1 MTPFDFRYTVP
12 FQAESAISA
21 YSVMEGNGTTTTG
34 GIVVIK
40 ARVYQAGA
48 PPKVILINGPCDIV
62 SGKHGTASMG
72 FVPTPILAS
81 GNIAAG
87 SACGPSHNSA
97 SISTG
102 YPGFVALAAAASNKV
117 WALRNPGPTTAR
129 ATTVNS
135 VANTANSWSC
145 DGVVAI
151 SGLCPVVNAAATI
164 TVTPMSA
171 GWVIDADKAG
181 LVVYDEVAAL
191 WRPVDYPCSTA

>member
-48 PPKVILINGPCDIV
+48 PPKVILINGPCDIS

-87 SACGPSHNSA
+87 AACGPSHNSA
-97 SISTG
+97 SVSTG
-102 YPGFVALAAAASNKV
+102 YPGFVALAAAANSKV
-117 WALRNPGPTTAR
+117 WALRTFDGGQTVIGKLDGSLSLGGNATVSVWDWNGSAFADTGNNITAHDWLMKTG
-129 ATTVNS
+129 ATAIASGKKV
-135 VANTANSWSC
+135 VC
-145 DGVVAI
+145 KQVGGVYI
-151 SGLCPVVNAAATI
+151 
-164 TVTPMSA
+164 VTEA
-171 GWVIDADKAG
+171 ECA
-181 LVVYDEVAAL
+181 
-191 WRPVDYPCSTA
+191 